1 METMRMHKKIYDEG
15 GKSDKRN
22 KEINTRKGGKRDT
35 KKERVTSKGGKE
47 TKE

>member
-1 METMRMHKKIYDEG
+1 MRIHKKIYDVG

-35 KKERVTSKGGKE
+35 KKKELQEGK
-47 TKE
+47 